1 MEQNKRLIGCMS
13 PKWILFLPL
22 LSKKSGSKCLPD
34 NLEITTD
41 FSSHF
46 AGRRAMFRELYFTKI
61 SATSPP
67 SCHHTSTRYQRLA
80 AWRMRTRGIPS
91 GAISQNYFRF
101 RLGKNKVSMNFLVDF
116 WNVIFLKKST
126 SADKRKIKKC
136 SKSQWNPT
144 TENRAEKSFLRRAVF
159 AEIDLS
165 KWWRIFLGRVWRN
178 IGIFPDRSP

>member
-1 MEQNKRLIGCMS
+1 MPFPVNINLKMEQNKRLIGCMS
-13 PKWILFLPL
+13 PKWILLLPL

-46 AGRRAMFRELYFTKI
+46 AGRRAMFRKLYFTKI

-67 SCHHTSTRYQRLA
+67 SCPHTSTRYQRLA
-80 AWRMRTRGIPS
+80 AWRMRTRGIPC

-116 WNVIFLKKST
+116 
-126 SADKRKIKKC
+126 
-136 SKSQWNPT
+136 
-144 TENRAEKSFLRRAVF
+144 
-159 AEIDLS
+159 
-165 KWWRIFLGRVWRN
+165 
-178 IGIFPDRSP
+178 

>member
-1 MEQNKRLIGCMS
+1 MTVNS
-13 PKWILFLPL
+13 AVSWILFLPL

-34 NLEITTD
+34 NLEITSD

-46 AGRRAMFRELYFTKI
+46 AGRRAMFRKLYFTKI

-116 WNVIFLKKST
+116 
-126 SADKRKIKKC
+126 
-136 SKSQWNPT
+136 
-144 TENRAEKSFLRRAVF
+144 
-159 AEIDLS
+159 
-165 KWWRIFLGRVWRN
+165 
-178 IGIFPDRSP
+178 